1 MKSGFKNEKIKQAYE
16 QIPEDLKDTLSE
28 QSNEYRRRKKSLWY
42 KFIGADVFFFALVIV
57 TVSIG
62 DLSLLWLMFII
73 VSLFVYNYFYEKMV
87 NTFQDKW
94 EKALNAPPYLDFLH
108 MAEMHERWLKRKQ

>member
-1 MKSGFKNEKIKQAYE
+1 MKIEQKKEAYE
-16 QIPEDLKDTLSE
+16 QIPGDLKAILSE

-42 KFIGADVFFFALVIV
+42 KFIGVDVFFFALVIV

-73 VSLFVYNYFYEKMV
+73 LSLFVYNYFYEKMV

-94 EKALNAPPYLDFLH
+94 ERALNTPPYLDFLH